1 MTRPIKKN
9 AMKLQHQAR
18 SLLGQSEKLSKQAE
32 SEDDKV
38 KKLELLLRAKADAEQ
53 AESLSKTA
61 QDLAAG

>member
-1 MTRPIKKN
+1 MTRPIAKK
-9 AMKLQHQAR
+9 AMKLQDQAR
-18 SLLGQSEKLSKQAE
+18 SLLDHSEKLSKQAE

-53 AESLSKTA
+53 AETLSKTA

>member
-1 MTRPIKKN
+1 
-9 AMKLQHQAR
+9 MKLQDQAR

-32 SEDDKV
+32 LEDDKV